1 MTDES
6 AVGAAS
12 RQLLPT
18 ATTRQTWAALRA
30 EFARLP
36 GLSAAATILLVAA
49 AATGLVAPW
58 VLGRLVDDVIAGSDT
73 PRIVAWAGVI
83 AGAAVLA
90 GVLTAIGAALT
101 ARLGETVL
109 ARLRERVLDR
119 ALHLP
124 SATLE
129 RAGTGDLVARA
140 GDDVAVV
147 TNVIAT
153 SGPAF
158 LGALLSIVLTALG
171 LFALDWRLGLAGLAA
186 APAYALALRW
196 YLRRSVPYYARER
209 VATGERTQAMAGA
222 LRGSATVRAYRLED
236 AHVGGIADR
245 SAAARDLSL
254 EIFNLHTRFGLR
266 INRSEFVGL
275 AAVLL
280 AGFLLVRDDLATVG
294 AATTAALYFH
304 RLFNPIGLLLLQSD
318 SVLQAG
324 ASLAR
329 LVGVTALPAAASPVG
344 SSPDAAA
351 ASAAASA
358 AVPGAVPA
366 GSVSPGGSAPG
377 SSASVGPARDIAPPG
392 GSGAGRRRR
401 SAGRAGSG
409 PAAVEVVVDRHR
421 YDDGPVVLRDVALS
435 LAPGERVALVGAS
448 GAGKSTLAGI
458 AAGIIAPT
466 RGAVSLR
473 GVPLGDLDEH
483 RVRREIALISQ
494 EVHVFAGTL
503 GDDLRLADPDATDA
517 EVTAALDLVGVT
529 DWLRTLPDGLDT
541 CVGEGGRQLTAAQA
555 QQLALARLVLADP
568 AVAVLDE
575 ATAEAGSAGARDL
588 ERAATAATE
597 GRTTLIVA
605 HRLSQAATA
614 DRVVVLEHGRIAE
627 HGTHEQ
633 LLAAGGGYS
642 RLWRSWRTPVP
653 VLPEERAGEEGA
665 ARRARPDA
673 APDMGVGATH
683 APA

>member
-18 ATTRQTWAALRA
+18 ATARQTWAALRA

-36 GLSAAATILLVAA
+36 GLSAAATTLLVAA

-245 SAAARDLSL
+245 SVAARNLSL

-344 SSPDAAA
+344 SSPDDGSVPAAA
-351 ASAAASA
+351 PGSASAGSA
-358 AVPGAVPA
+358 
-366 GSVSPGGSAPG
+366 SPGGSAPD
-377 SSASVGPARDIAPPG
+377 SSASVGPAPDIAPPD
-392 GSGAGRRRR
+392 GSGAGRPRR
-401 SAGRAGSG
+401 SAGRAGSA
-409 PAAVEVVVDRHR
+409 PAALEVVVERHR

-473 GVPLGDLDEH
+473 GVPLRDLDEH

-503 GDDLRLADPDATDA
+503 GDDLRLADPEATDA

-614 DRVVVLEHGRIAE
+614 DRIVVLEHGRVVE

-642 RLWRSWRTPVP
+642 RLWQSWRTPVP
-653 VLPEERAGEEGA
+653 VLPKERDGEEGA
-665 ARRARPDA
+665 ARRARLDA
-673 APDMGVGATH
+673 APDRGVGATH

>member
-83 AGAAVLA
+83 AGAALLA

-222 LRGSATVRAYRLED
+222 LRGAATVRAYRLED

-266 INRSEFVGL
+266 MNRSEFVGL

-280 AGFLLVRDDLATVG
+280 AGFMLVRDDLATVG

-304 RLFNPIGLLLLQSD
+304 RLFNPIGLLLFQAD
-318 SVLQAG
+318 AVLQAG

-329 LVGVTALPAAASPVG
+329 LVGVTTLPVGASPVGASPDAGSVPAAAS
-344 SSPDAAA
+344 
-351 ASAAASA
+351 
-358 AVPGAVPA
+358 A
-366 GSVSPGGSAPG
+366 GSASPGGSAPG
-377 SSASVGPARDIAPPG
+377 SSASVGPAPDFARPD
-392 GSGAGRRRR
+392 GSGAGRPRR

-409 PAAVEVVVDRHR
+409 PAALEVVVDRHR
-421 YDDGPVVLRDVALS
+421 YDDGPVVLRDVVLS

-458 AAGIIAPT
+458 AAGIIAPA

-614 DRVVVLEHGRIAE
+614 DRVVVLEHGRIVE

-653 VLPEERAGEEGA
+653 VLPEERVGEEGA
-665 ARRARPDA
+665 AGRARPDA
-673 APDMGVGATH
+673 APDRGVGATH

>member
-1 MTDES
+1 MADVEP
-6 AVGAAS
+6 
-12 RQLLPT
+12 RRLLPT
-18 ATTRQTWAALRA
+18 ATAGQTWAALKA

-36 GLSAAATILLVAA
+36 GLSAVAVTLLVAA

-58 VLGRLVDDVIAGSDT
+58 VLGRLVDDVIAASDT
-73 PRIVAWAGVI
+73 SRIVAWAGVI

-90 GVLTAIGAALT
+90 GLLTAVGAAV
-101 ARLGETVL
+101 AGRLGETVL

-147 TNVIAT
+147 TNVITT

-158 LGALLSIVLTALG
+158 LGALLSIVLTAAG
-171 LFALDWRLGLAGLAA
+171 LFVLDWRLGLAGLAA
-186 APAYALALRW
+186 APAYALALYW
-196 YLRRSVPYYARER
+196 YLKRSVPYYVRER
-209 VATGERTQAMAGA
+209 VATGERAQAMAGS
-222 LRGSATVRAYRLED
+222 LRGAATVRAYRMED
-236 AHVGGIADR
+236 AHVARIADR
-245 SAAARDLSL
+245 SAVARDLSL
-254 EIFNLHTRFGLR
+254 EIFGLHTRFGLR
-266 INRSEFVGL
+266 LNRAEFVGL

-318 SVLQAG
+318 AVLQAG

-329 LVGVTALPAAASPVG
+329 LVGVSLL
-344 SSPDAAA
+344 
-351 ASAAASA
+351 
-358 AVPGAVPA
+358 
-366 GSVSPGGSAPG
+366 PG
-377 SSASVGPARDIAPPG
+377 SDSTDGTGVPTTQDSSTAGPDRQ
-392 GSGAGRRRR
+392 
-401 SAGRAGSG
+401 GRAVTTG
-409 PAAVEVVVDRHR
+409 PGRPEPATLEVVVARHS
-421 YDDGPVVLRDVALS
+421 YDDGPVVLQDIDLR

-466 RGAVSLR
+466 HGSVHLR
-473 GVPLGDLDEH
+473 GVPLTQLGEH
-483 RVRREIALISQ
+483 RLRREIALISQ
-494 EVHVFAGTL
+494 EVHVFAGSL

-517 EVTAALDLVGVT
+517 EVTAALDLVGAAG
-529 DWLRTLPDGLDT
+529 WLRTLPDGLAAS
-541 CVGEGGRQLTAAQA
+541 VGEGGRHLTAARA

-568 AVAVLDE
+568 VVAVLDE

-588 ERAATAATE
+588 DRAAAAATE

-614 DRVVVLEHGRIAE
+614 DRVVVLEHGRVVE
-627 HGTHEQ
+627 QGTHGQ
-633 LLAAGGGYS
+633 LLAAGGRYS
-642 RLWRSWRTPVP
+642 QLWRSWSVP
-653 VLPEERAGEEGA
+653 DLVVPK
-665 ARRARPDA
+665 
-673 APDMGVGATH
+673 
-683 APA
+683 